1 MQRVTTTPP
10 DPTPDQPGRR
20 PTPDALTALSFLLLA
35 VLAALLLW
43 PLVTGGVA
51 PSPYLIGGL
60 LLARLGVQLLR
71 ARRDPRLRRPVSW
84 ALDLLL
90 IALIFN
96 VASRQP
102 A

>member
-1 MQRVTTTPP
+1 MQRVTTPP
-10 DPTPDQPGRR
+10 DPTPDQPGPR
-20 PTPDALTALSFLLLA
+20 PAPDALTAVSFLLLA
-35 VLAALLLW
+35 ALAALLLW
-43 PLVTGGVA
+43 PLLAGGA
-51 PSPYLIGGL
+51 ATSPYMIGGL

-84 ALDLLL
+84 ALDLLI

>member
-1 MQRVTTTPP
+1 MLRVTVPP
-10 DPTPDQPGRR
+10 DPTPDR
-20 PTPDALTALSFLLLA
+20 PRPDALTALSFLLLA

-43 PLVTGGVA
+43 PLLSGGAA

-71 ARRDPRLRRPVSW
+71 ARHDPRLRRPVSW
-84 ALDLLL
+84 ALDLLI